1 MASNQDIKKPQRKAD
16 EDLPERLCERGK
28 KPLQKYKPYVVLQY
42 LLKYTD
48 EDNTANAFD
57 IIGFLEEHGLKSDRR
72 SIYKDIQEIN
82 SIYWMLENDAQI
94 EDAIDVIEADKE
106 SEEKLIVYDR
116 KKKGF
121 YARQLKYEL
130 ADIILLAEC
139 VYATKFISGRDEE
152 RLIGVLGD
160 LVSEHQAEKIF
171 HETYTV
177 GRVKTFNKATVG
189 NAHTLYYAMSSDKE
203 KKKVPQKVS
212 FSYLTHDIGNVEKP
226 VERKTKYVVSPYKL
240 LINDGNY
247 YLLAYVDEK
256 QGIKTFRVDRIKNVT
271 LLDEPREGTKAFAAL
286 NLKTLVQS
294 YFGMFSGEKENVTL
308 RCISPLLDTMIDRF
322 GTKGVVY
329 SRADDRHFRVNV
341 NVEVSGQFFS
351 WIAGFSTKVVIE
363 TPTVAKQYM
372 AFLDKIKT
380 KY

>member
-1 MASNQDIKKPQRKAD
+1 M
-16 EDLPERLCERGK
+16 
-28 KPLQKYKPYVVLQY
+28 YMY

-240 LINDGNY
+240 LINDGNC

-256 QGIKTFRVDRIKNVT
+256 QGIKTFRVDRIKNVV
-271 LLDEPREGTKAFAAL
+271 LLDQPREGEKVFAAL
-286 NLKTLVQS
+286 NLKTFTQS
-294 YFGMFSGEKENVTL
+294 HFGMFSGEKANVSL

-322 GTKGVVY
+322 GTKGVMY
-329 SRADDRHFRVNV
+329 SRVDDRHFRVSV
-341 NVEVSGQFFS
+341 DVEISGQFFS

-363 TPTVAKQYM
+363 TPTIAKQYM
-372 AFLDKIKT
+372 DFLDKIKS